1 MKRILSSFAAFLFS
15 FTLVNAQVAIKPSV
29 GLNFTDFSK
38 DPNTGKYKSKAGYQ
52 LGGSVAFGK
61 KIYIEPGI
69 FWVKKTTEYITED
82 TNSEDVKF
90 DISGFRIPVSVGFN
104 LIGNEK
110 SLVGLRAFGGASAFI
125 LTDAKAKDLR
135 KDDFKNAA
143 FGVFAGAGLDITIVF
158 VEAKYEWSLTNVQKD
173 ISQIDVGKSRS
184 VFINAGI
191 RIPL

>member
-1 MKRILSSFAAFLFS
+1 MKPVQPVFIALLFS
-15 FTLVNAQVAIKPSV
+15 FTVVKAQVAIKPSV

-38 DPNTGKYKSKAGYQ
+38 DPNTGKYISKAGYQ

-61 KIYIEPGI
+61 KVYIEPGI
-69 FWVKKTTEYITED
+69 FWVKKTTEYVTEN
-82 TNSEDVKF
+82 TNSDDVKF
-90 DISGFRIPVSVGFN
+90 DISGFRIPVSLGFN

-125 LTDAKAKDLR
+125 LTDAKAKGLS

-143 FGVFAGAGLDITIVF
+143 FGVFAGAGLDLGIVF
-158 VEAKYEWSLTNVQKD
+158 MEAKYEWSLTNVQND

-184 VFINAGI
+184 IFINAGI

>member
-1 MKRILSSFAAFLFS
+1 MKYILSALAALFFP
-15 FTLVNAQVAIKPSV
+15 FTAINAQIAIKPSV

-61 KIYIEPGI
+61 KVYIEPGI
-69 FWVKKTTEYITED
+69 FWVKKTTEYVTEN
-82 TNSEDVKF
+82 TNSDDVKF
-90 DISGFRIPVSVGFN
+90 DVSGFRIPVSVGFN
-104 LIGNEK
+104 LLGNEK

-125 LTDAKAKDLR
+125 LTDAKAKNWN

-173 ISQIDVGKSRS
+173 ISQVDVGKSRS
-184 VFINAGI
+184 VFINAGV